1 MLPLSFTLG
10 ALLQLTLTSVHAAE
24 VVAPDVVASR
34 YSLTASTS
42 FPFPTATQS
51 TGDTSTFLSSQWGL
65 GRARIQDN
73 PDNLEF
79 VADPYANSSAIVST
93 GQLGS
98 DGPVLQVT
106 YPKGSYSHDTGGT
119 QFYNLWNLT
128 NGQNFESMMLSY
140 ELAFENGFDWVK
152 GGKLPGLRGGL
163 NSTGCSGGNQVTPTG
178 DCFSARLMWRKNA
191 NGEGECGGAPRR
203 QNGADKKQSTRIFRR
218 APTSVTAR
226 IPSAILT
233 LELASIEG
241 RLVSSPG
248 GKKAAFLL

>member
-10 ALLQLTLTSVHAAE
+10 ALLQLALTSVHAAE

-51 TGDTSTFLSSQWGL
+51 TGDTTSFLSSQWGL

-79 VADPYANSSAIVST
+79 VADPYTNSSAIVST

-191 NGEGECGGAPRR
+191 NGEGGCGGVPR
-203 QNGADKKQSTRIFRR
+203 
-218 APTSVTAR
+218 
-226 IPSAILT
+226 
-233 LELASIEG
+233 
-241 RLVSSPG
+241 
-248 GKKAAFLL
+248 

>member
-10 ALLQLTLTSVHAAE
+10 ALLQLALTSVHAAE
-24 VVAPDVVASR
+24 VVAPDVVALR
-34 YSLTASTS
+34 YSFTASTS

-51 TGDTSTFLSSQWGL
+51 TGDTNTFLSSQWGL

-191 NGEGECGGAPRR
+191 NGEGGCDEVPR
-203 QNGADKKQSTRIFRR
+203 
-218 APTSVTAR
+218 
-226 IPSAILT
+226 
-233 LELASIEG
+233 
-241 RLVSSPG
+241 
-248 GKKAAFLL
+248 